1 MTNVLHDDEIPIDL
15 ALVRDLVK
23 DQFPQYATLP
33 LTELEASGSSNIL
46 FRLDTKLLVRLPRQP
61 GGGETIKKERRWTSA
76 IGSRLPVA
84 APDIVAVGAPSNG
97 YPESWSIV
105 TWLDGQVPRC
115 CGPED
120 PAETWRVQLANDLAD
135 FIIALRAI
143 DLPDVS
149 AIDSQLRG
157 YRGRSLAEFD
167 RQVQIYIDDC
177 RALEDLDL
185 DLDAS
190 LAIWNDSLELPGAST
205 TADDRWYHSDLVAEN
220 LLMNN
225 GRLTGVL
232 DFGGLCVGDPTID
245 LHGAWELFDSSA
257 RDVFRDK
264 LGVDDA
270 EWLRGRA
277 WALAIALGAMAYY
290 WNKMPGRMRDR
301 LAMARSVLADA
312 DD

>member
-15 ALVRDLVK
+15 ELVRKLVD
-23 DQFPQYATLP
+23 DQFHQYATLP
-33 LTELEASGSSNIL
+33 LSKLEASGSSNVL
-46 FRLDTKLLVRLPRQP
+46 FRLGEKLLVRLPRQP
-61 GGGETIKKERRWTSA
+61 GGGRTIDKEQFWTSQ
-76 IGSRLPVA
+76 IGTRLPVDV
-84 APDIVAVGAPSNG
+84 PEIVAVGAPSNG

-105 TWLDGQVPRC
+105 AWLDGQVPRC

-135 FIIALRAI
+135 VILALRAI
-143 DLPDVS
+143 DVPEAS
-149 AIDSQLRG
+149 AIDRQLRG
-157 YRGRSLAEFD
+157 YRGRSLVEFD
-167 RQVQIYIDDC
+167 RQFQIYIDDC

-190 LAIWNDSLELPGAST
+190 MAIWNDSLKLPGASM

-220 LLMNN
+220 LLHNN

-245 LHGAWELFDSSA
+245 LHGAWELFDSSG
-257 RDVFRDK
+257 RDAFRSR
-264 LGVDDA
+264 LGVDNA

-277 WALAIALGAMAYY
+277 WALAIALGAIAYY

-312 DD
+312 NH